1 MKSICNIE
9 IKIQSNYISFNFFF
23 LFISLK
29 SPLNNLKSFLV
40 MISSFRSGTSLKLK
54 KEKQLVK
61 GTLVFTFLSKEENS
75 GSSNRIGNI
84 KFTFNHH

>member
-1 MKSICNIE
+1 
-9 IKIQSNYISFNFFF
+9 
-23 LFISLK
+23 
-29 SPLNNLKSFLV
+29 